1 MQTALEDRLG
11 IAELMTGW
19 IHRLRSTA
27 NLSKSTR
34 ANTRR
39 CLSLAKGGFPVK
51 RVFATTGSGVEMT
64 TKADG
69 QACWRLD
76 AASRI
81 SIPTVRLLVSR

>member
-1 MQTALEDRLG
+1 VDPSVEIDR
-11 IAELMTGW
+11 ELVKKYPREYG
-19 IHRLRSTA
+19 
-27 NLSKSTR
+27 
-34 ANTRR
+34 R

-81 SIPTVRLLVSR
+81 SIPTVRLLVSQ